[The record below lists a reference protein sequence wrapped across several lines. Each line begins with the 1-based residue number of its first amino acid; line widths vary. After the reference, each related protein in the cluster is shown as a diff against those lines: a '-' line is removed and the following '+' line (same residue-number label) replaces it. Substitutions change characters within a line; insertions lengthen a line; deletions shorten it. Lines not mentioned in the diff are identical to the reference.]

1 MSQHTVSIRDA
12 KAHLSE
18 LAERVAQG
26 AQVVIA
32 KHGKPTAR
40 LVPVHAP
47 RKPIELARLQAL
59 TRGMVRQPESDG
71 QAVRRLRDQ
80 ARY

>member
-1 MSQHTVSIRDA
+1 MNPQSVSIREA

-18 LAERVAQG
+18 LAERVAHG

-40 LVPVHAP
+40 LVPVLRT
-47 RKPIELARLQAL
+47 RKPVDLAQLQAL
-59 TRGMVRQPESDG
+59 TRGVTRQPEPAG
-71 QAVRRLRDQ
+71 AALRRLRDQ

>member
-1 MSQHTVSIRDA
+1 MSEQTVSIRDA

-18 LAERVAQG
+18 LAARAGTG
-26 AQVVIA
+26 AEIVIS

-40 LVPVHAP
+40 LVPVRKP
-47 RKPIELARLQAL
+47 RKPVDLARLQAL
-59 TRGMVRQPESDG
+59 TCDLPRQPEG
-71 QAVRRLRDQ
+71 AGRALRRLRNQ